1 MPLFFIFARPVF
13 PDERPLRPP
22 MWGGEPYTVDPER
35 TVAAAVRD
43 GGDETYRQSAAE
55 QGQMMPREPDIDVK
69 DDYGGDC

>member
-1 MPLFFIFARPVF
+1 
-13 PDERPLRPP
+13 